1 MPEYVASTAQTVA
14 ARDNVLF
21 TDTPVPCTKGLV
33 VHREGSGI
41 VTLKG
46 CTPNCNARYF
56 VAFSGNVALPAA
68 AATTPTTTAATPS
81 ADTPQTAAVVPT
93 GTIGIAIAVDGE
105 PLQGATALSTPA
117 SAGQYNNVA
126 TFAYVNVPRGCCTQI
141 AVENTGTEAINVQ
154 NANLLVTRVA

>member
-1 MPEYVASTAQTVA
+1 MPEYVAGTAQTIA

-46 CTPNCNARYF
+46 CTPNCAARYF
-56 VAFSGNVALPAA
+56 VAFSGNVALPATSA
-68 AATTPTTTAATPS
+68 PATAADTATP
-81 ADTPQTAAVVPT
+81 AAVVPA
-93 GTIGIAIAVDGE
+93 GTIALAISVDGE
-105 PLQGATALSTPA
+105 PLPGATALSTPA
-117 SAGQYNNVA
+117 AAGQYNNIA
-126 TFAYVNVPRGCCTQI
+126 TFAYVSVPRGCCTQI
-141 AVENTGTEAINVQ
+141 AIENTGAGAVDVA